1 MLFAFAMTVGKEK
14 QSERGGKS
22 LKYVG
27 LFVIFVCCTAA
38 GLSAAGSVTRSLSLC
53 EGMLRFVRHIRNQV
67 SYYRAPI
74 GEICTSFENEAF
86 HRSGFDRLIAD
97 CGFVSALEEMQGALS
112 MEEDAYSAL
121 QSFAKRLGSL
131 SYDEQI
137 SDCDY
142 IARTLEDAI
151 LKKRESIHAKR
162 QIYSS
167 LGLLGGAMAVL
178 ILI

>member
-1 MLFAFAMTVGKEK
+1 M
-14 QSERGGKS
+14 
-22 LKYVG
+22 KYIG
-27 LFVIFVCCTAA
+27 LFLIFVCCTAV
-38 GLSAAGSVTRSLSLC
+38 GVSAAGSVSRSLSLC

-67 SYYRAPI
+67 SYYRSPI
-74 GEICTSFENEAF
+74 RDICTSFENEAF
-86 HRSGFDRLIAD
+86 RRSGFDRLISER
-97 CGFVSALEEMQGALS
+97 GFSSALEEMQGALS

-131 SYDEQI
+131 SYEEQI

-142 IARTLEDAI
+142 MARALEDAI
-151 LKKRESIHAKR
+151 SKKRESMHAKR

-167 LGLLGGAMAVL
+167 LGLLGGAMVVL